1 MRARPIWPLFL
12 GLAAAVVAVDQLVK
26 AWIVS
31 AIEPGGRIELVGE
44 YLRLI
49 LVQNDGAVFGLF
61 RDNALLF
68 GLLSL
73 VVVGLIVAY
82 HGRSP
87 RSVYLSTT
95 LGFLLGG
102 AIGNLIDRLRLGH
115 VIDFVDAG
123 IGDLRFYTFNVA
135 DSAISLSILML
146 LLLAIRPSL
155 ADSGR
160 PGAARTPAEQDAAP
174 DGDRSPAVPATPK
187 GDH

>member
-1 MRARPIWPLFL
+1 MRGRPIWPLFV

-26 AWIVS
+26 AWIVG
-31 AIEPGGRIELVGE
+31 AIEPGERIELVGE

-68 GLLSL
+68 GLLSI

-87 RSVYLSTT
+87 RSAYLSTT
-95 LGFLLGG
+95 LGLLLGG

-146 LLLAIRPSL
+146 ILLAIRPSL

-160 PGAARTPAEQDAAP
+160 PSAARPQTDRDASP
-174 DGDRSPAVPATPK
+174 DGDRSPAVPVAPK
-187 GDH
+187 GDR